1 MYTRR
6 EMGQV
11 RSRIAEIDHKASVL
25 LEGLSEETKGFVDG
39 KLRDLGTEKRRL
51 QRRIEDLETV
61 PYDPIDAGAVLRHGM
76 AALSNLPR
84 LMESGSQ
91 EQRKE
96 FVRTFIAGVTVYPD
110 EERLE
115 VQMRKIPATALPQPG
130 NSSVGL
136 VAGARSDRVQRNL
149 VALSVPLRG
158 LNLVARRAA

>member
-6 EMGQV
+6 EMGHI
-11 RSRIAEIDHKASVL
+11 RARISEIDQKASVL
-25 LEGLSEETKGFVDG
+25 LEGLSPETQGFIDG
-39 KLRDLGTEKRRL
+39 KLRDLGAEKRRL
-51 QRRIEDLETV
+51 QRRLEDLETI
-61 PYDPIDAGAVLRHGM
+61 PYEPIDAEAVLRHGM

-115 VQMRKIPATALPQPG
+115 VQIRKIPATALPQPG
-130 NSSVGL
+130 NSSAGL

-158 LNLVARRAA
+158 RNLVVPTAA

>member
-25 LEGLSEETKGFVDG
+25 LEGLSPETQGFIDS
-39 KLRDLGTEKRRL
+39 KLRDLGAEKRRL
-51 QRRIEDLETV
+51 ERRLEELETV
-61 PYDPIDAGAVLRHGM
+61 PYEPIDAEVVLRHGM
-76 AALSNLPR
+76 AALGDLPR
-84 LMESGSQ
+84 LMESGSL
-91 EQRKE
+91 EERKE
-96 FVRTFIAGVTVYPD
+96 FVRTFIAGVTVHPD

-115 VQMRKIPATALPQPG
+115 VQIRKIPASVLPKPG

-158 LNLVARRAA
+158 HELVVTRAA